1 MSKAVEEKLEKIPVI
16 CLIVSFLKK
25 IKLPG
30 FEGLSIYDLL
40 ELYITGI
47 IKGAL
52 TTRASAIAYSFFMAL
67 FPFLLFII
75 IIIPHIPVEGFQ
87 EEFLAFLDSI
97 LPPKTSDFFSENIFE
112 NIRGG
117 GLISSVFLLSIILMT
132 NGVNAVFTGF
142 ENSYHE
148 QITRNVVRQYLY
160 ALGVALILAFLLIYS
175 K

>member
-1 MSKAVEEKLEKIPVI
+1 
-16 CLIVSFLKK
+16 
-25 IKLPG
+25 
-30 FEGLSIYDLL
+30 
-40 ELYITGI
+40 
-47 IKGAL
+47 
-52 TTRASAIAYSFFMAL
+52 MAL

-160 ALGVALILAFLLIYS
+160 ALGVALILAFLLIFTVVILGYFNIYVVENLIDVAEKFEYIEDVKS
-175 K
+175 DFWYVFSQYLFFVIMVYIR